1 MAARE
6 DIYIVYGWGYRKE
19 CRSGPAF
26 TWWRVG
32 GLLLDG
38 ASSAGSCG
46 SSSSGGG
53 GGQEP
58 HFDGDEHLQRRR
70 VEVEGVVGPV
80 LAVQRR
86 RLLSEPLRRVQHPV
100 DAPRA
105 HLEQPSRCHG
115 RVGTI
120 QTDGLE
126 WKSVWDQDLGL
137 VNNVKKR
144 FTHKFD

>member
-1 MAARE
+1 
-6 DIYIVYGWGYRKE
+6 
-19 CRSGPAF
+19 
-26 TWWRVG
+26 
-32 GLLLDG
+32 LLLDG

-115 RVGTI
+115 RA
-120 QTDGLE
+120 GLIYIH
-126 WKSVWDQDLGL
+126 QAAGDLDEAADRIVCRSDPQLDELFLRIL
-137 VNNVKKR
+137 VVQQ
-144 FTHKFD
+144 